1 MYVVDNSI
9 AHIMLPNKDM
19 IHVVAGMG
27 YIANT
32 TSAYVVDHAERPRRE
47 L

>member
-1 MYVVDNSI
+1 MCVVDNSI
-9 AHIMLPNKDM
+9 AHVMLPNKDV

-27 YIANT
+27 YIVNT
-32 TSAYVVDHAERPRRE
+32 TSAYVVDHAERPRRK